1 MRLRDL
7 RLWLVIAG
15 ALLAVAIADVSNYS
29 KGEVER
35 IWLPF
40 TVWVLAA
47 GALLPLRWWRLLLVS
62 QVATAVAVQALLLT
76 RW

>member
-1 MRLRDL
+1 
-7 RLWLVIAG
+7 
-15 ALLAVAIADVSNYS
+15 VAIADVSNYS

-47 GALLPLRWWRLLLVS
+47 GAVLWGADDRE
-62 QVATAVAVQALLLT
+62 AVARRWLALQVVFAILFEIAIKT